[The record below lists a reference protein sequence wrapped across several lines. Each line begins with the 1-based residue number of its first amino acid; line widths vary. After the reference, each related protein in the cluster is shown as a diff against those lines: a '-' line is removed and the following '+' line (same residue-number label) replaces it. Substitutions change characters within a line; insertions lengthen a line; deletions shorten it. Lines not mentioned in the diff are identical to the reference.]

1 MGCSGE
7 EQHSGDGSFIRAGS
21 PLRALCLRKE
31 THLQTYCV
39 NNSVEEKEL
48 HVMNNGKQTTEGWC
62 VVICGVMVVS
72 FQNMETFPVHKN
84 PFLASSSSPGFPVPF
99 DLPPTCY
106 SAKGTQ
112 VQACVCMCEK
122 SSTCLD
128 YSVRLSLDSTSTA
141 V

>member
-1 MGCSGE
+1 M
-7 EQHSGDGSFIRAGS
+7 
-21 PLRALCLRKE
+21 
-31 THLQTYCV
+31 
-39 NNSVEEKEL
+39 NNSVEENEL

-84 PFLASSSSPGFPVPF
+84 PFLAPSSSAGFPVPF

-112 VQACVCMCEK
+112 VQACVCVCVR

-128 YSVRLSLDSTSTA
+128 CSVRLSIDSTSTA